1 MASKAQLAALAKAR
15 AARKKKPAAKKPAR
29 KNPVKPRKKAA
40 PIVRDHVALV
50 TISDGRKGYI
60 TSDAIK
66 LDTELANALKLKSA
80 DMIVRAQMYFA
91 RYKSRLHSVEVM
103 PVSKAK
109 KSSGYGVNPVPASK
123 ALKQKEAAFLF
134 EDFTGHKADHYEN
147 RTINLPDV
155 GLKFGECTGIMYETV
170 RDGVKERYCHEFKK
184 TARPDLGASFDG
196 KQIFLVG
203 GNYRFTNRGIVDN

>member
-1 MASKAQLAALAKAR
+1 MASQAQLAALAKAR
-15 AARKKKPAAKKPAR
+15 AARKKKTATKKHVK
-29 KNPVKPRKKAA
+29 KNPTKKAVRKTA
-40 PIVRDHVALV
+40 PKKDHVALV
-50 TISDGRKGYI
+50 TIADGRKGFI

-66 LDTELANALKLKSA
+66 LDTELDKALKLNA
-80 DMIVRAQMYFA
+80 TDMKVRAQMYFN

-103 PVSKAK
+103 TVSDAK
-109 KSSGYGVNPVPASK
+109 KPSGYGVNPVPASK
-123 ALKQKEAAFLF
+123 ALKQKEAAFLY

>member
-15 AARKKKPAAKKPAR
+15 AARKKKPAAKKPVR
-29 KNPVKPRKKAA
+29 KNPVKARKKAA
-40 PIVRDHVALV
+40 PKTTRFYTVKV
-50 TISDGRKGYI
+50 TLQNGKVGYL
-60 TSDAIK
+60 TPAGG
-66 LDTELANALKLKSA
+66 LDTEFIYAVKKGLKPCEELATRFFNENKK
-80 DMIVRAQMYFA
+80 F
-91 RYKSRLHSVEVM
+91 LHKVEVV
-103 PVSKAK
+103 PAK
-109 KSSGYGVNPVPASK
+109 KPSGYGVNPVPASK